1 MREADEAHQ
10 DASASDNSDRS
21 DEAHDFVDDR
31 HGIDLLHLMIL
42 LYQISGCLSI
52 GRLHKFARDF
62 LWSLHLLRMRAAT
75 PIRGPA
81 S

>member
-10 DASASDNSDRS
+10 DASTSDDSDRS
-21 DEAHDFVDDR
+21 DEAHDFVDDGHR
-31 HGIDLLHLMIL
+31 LFSLRLMVL
-42 LYQISGCLSI
+42 LYHISGWMSMVILY
-52 GRLHKFARDF
+52 KFARDF
-62 LWSLHLLRMRAAT
+62 LWSLYLLRMRTAT

>member
-10 DASASDNSDRS
+10 DASTSDDSDRG

-31 HGIDLLHLMIL
+31 HRLVLLDLMYL

-52 GRLHKFARDF
+52 GKLYKFARDF
-62 LWSLHLLRMRAAT
+62 LWSLYLLRMRTAT

>member
-10 DASASDNSDRS
+10 DASTSDDSDRS
-21 DEAHDFVDDR
+21 DEAYDFVDDR
-31 HGIDLLHLMIL
+31 HRLDLLDLMYL

-52 GRLHKFARDF
+52 GRIHKFARDF
-62 LWSLHLLRMRAAT
+62 LWSLYLLRMRTAT

>member
-10 DASASDNSDRS
+10 DANTSDDSDRS
-21 DEAHDFVDDR
+21 DEAHDFVNDR
-31 HGIDLLHLMIL
+31 HRIDLLHLMIL

-52 GRLHKFARDF
+52 GRIHKFARDF
-62 LWSLHLLRMRAAT
+62 LWSLYLLRMRTAT

>member
-10 DASASDNSDRS
+10 DANTSDDSDRG

-31 HGIDLLHLMIL
+31 HRLFLLLIVL
-42 LYQISGCLSI
+42 LYQISGCVSI
-52 GRLHKFARDF
+52 DKIHKFARDF
-62 LWSLHLLRMRAAT
+62 LWSLYLLRMRTAT

>member
-31 HGIDLLHLMIL
+31 HRLFLLLIVL
-42 LYQISGCLSI
+42 LYYISGCLSI
-52 GRLHKFARDF
+52 SRLHKFARDF
-62 LWSLHLLRMRAAT
+62 LWSLYLLRMRAAT

>member
-10 DASASDNSDRS
+10 DASTSDDSDRS

-31 HGIDLLHLMIL
+31 HRLDLLDLIVL
-42 LYQISGCLSI
+42 LYHISGCLSI
-52 GRLHKFARDF
+52 GRIHKFARDF
-62 LWSLHLLRMRAAT
+62 LWSLYLLRMRTAT

>member
-10 DASASDNSDRS
+10 DASTRDNSDRS

-31 HGIDLLHLMIL
+31 HRLFLLHLIVL
-42 LYQISGCLSI
+42 LYYISGCLSI
-52 GRLHKFARDF
+52 GRIHKFARDF
-62 LWSLHLLRMRAAT
+62 LWSLYLLRMRTAT

>member
-10 DASASDNSDRS
+10 DASTSDDSDRS

-31 HGIDLLHLMIL
+31 HRLFSLHLMVL
-42 LYQISGCLSI
+42 LYYISGCLSI
-52 GRLHKFARDF
+52 VRIHKFVRDF
-62 LWSLHLLRMRAAT
+62 LWSLYLLRMRTAT
-75 PIRGPA
+75 AIRGPA

>member
-10 DASASDNSDRS
+10 DTSASDNSDRS

-52 GRLHKFARDF
+52 GRLHKDVDVCLCIITIDIKHSFVI
-62 LWSLHLLRMRAAT
+62 S
-75 PIRGPA
+75 
-81 S
+81 

>member
-1 MREADEAHQ
+1 MREANEAHQ
-10 DASASDNSDRS
+10 DASASDNSDCS
-21 DEAHDFVDDR
+21 DEAHDFVNDR

-62 LWSLHLLRMRAAT
+62 LWSLYLLRMRAAT
-75 PIRGPA
+75 PIRGPV

>member
-10 DASASDNSDRS
+10 DASTSDNSDRG

-31 HGIDLLHLMIL
+31 HRLFLLLIVL

-52 GRLHKFARDF
+52 GRIHKFARDF
-62 LWSLHLLRMRAAT
+62 LWSLYLLRMRTAT
-75 PIRGPA
+75 AIRGPA

>member
-10 DASASDNSDRS
+10 DANTSDDSDRS

-31 HGIDLLHLMIL
+31 HRLFLLLIVL
-42 LYQISGCLSI
+42 LYYISGCVSI
-52 GRLHKFARDF
+52 GRIHKFARDF
-62 LWSLHLLRMRAAT
+62 LWSLYLLRMRTAT
-75 PIRGPA
+75 AIRGPA

>member
-10 DASASDNSDRS
+10 DASTSDDSDRS

-31 HGIDLLHLMIL
+31 HRLFSLHLMVL
-42 LYQISGCLSI
+42 LYHISGWMSI
-52 GRLHKFARDF
+52 GRIHKFARDF
-62 LWSLHLLRMRAAT
+62 LWSLYLLRMRTAT

>member
-10 DASASDNSDRS
+10 DANTSDDSDRS
-21 DEAHDFVDDR
+21 DEAHDFVNDR
-31 HGIDLLHLMIL
+31 HRTDLLHLMIL

-52 GRLHKFARDF
+52 GRIHKFARDF
-62 LWSLHLLRMRAAT
+62 LWSLYLLRMRTAT

>member
-10 DASASDNSDRS
+10 DASTSDDSDRS
-21 DEAHDFVDDR
+21 DEAYDFVDDR
-31 HGIDLLHLMIL
+31 HRLFLLLIVL
-42 LYQISGCLSI
+42 LYYISGCLSI
-52 GRLHKFARDF
+52 GRIHKFARDF
-62 LWSLHLLRMRAAT
+62 LWSLYLLRMRTAT

>member
-10 DASASDNSDRS
+10 DASARDNSDRG

-31 HGIDLLHLMIL
+31 HRLVLLDLMYL

-52 GRLHKFARDF
+52 GKLYKFARDF
-62 LWSLHLLRMRAAT
+62 LWSLYLLRMRTAT

>member
-10 DASASDNSDRS
+10 DANTSDDSDRS

-31 HGIDLLHLMIL
+31 HRLFLLLIVL
-42 LYQISGCLSI
+42 LYQISGCVSI
-52 GRLHKFARDF
+52 GRIHKFARDF
-62 LWSLHLLRMRAAT
+62 LWSLYLLRMRTAT
-75 PIRGPA
+75 AIRGPA

>member
-10 DASASDNSDRS
+10 DASTSDDSDRS

-31 HGIDLLHLMIL
+31 HRLVLLLMVL
-42 LYQISGCLSI
+42 LYYISGWMSI
-52 GRLHKFARDF
+52 GRIHKFARDF
-62 LWSLHLLRMRAAT
+62 LWSLYLLRMRTAT
-75 PIRGPA
+75 PIRGLA

>member
-10 DASASDNSDRS
+10 DASTSDDSDRS

-31 HGIDLLHLMIL
+31 HRLFLLLIVL
-42 LYQISGCLSI
+42 LYYISGCVSI
-52 GRLHKFARDF
+52 VRIYKFARDF
-62 LWSLHLLRMRAAT
+62 LWSLYLLRMRTAT

>member
-10 DASASDNSDRS
+10 DANTSDDSDRS

-31 HGIDLLHLMIL
+31 HRLFLLLIVL
-42 LYQISGCLSI
+42 LYYISGCLSI
-52 GRLHKFARDF
+52 GRIHKFARDF
-62 LWSLHLLRMRAAT
+62 LWSLYLLRMRTAT
-75 PIRGPA
+75 AIRGPA